1 MTAAELLAVLNEWLT
16 PALSYSVYKGDG
28 FNITTGGLLRV
39 VIITVAAWWVAHFAE
54 RGLKRVTNYRRI
66 MNPAS
71 AYALTRVLH
80 YLILLVGVV
89 IALSSLGIDLTKFA
103 LFASAL
109 GVGVGFGLQ
118 TIISNF
124 VAGLMLLFDRT
135 LKVGD
140 FVELESGVTGEVQE
154 IKIRSTVITT
164 TDNIDVIVPNAE
176 FINGRVTNWTM
187 RDTFR
192 RIRVQFGVAYGAD
205 KVVVRD
211 AVLEAAKTVPHT
223 LQIAGREAQVW
234 LVEFGDSSLNFELAV
249 WLTPMAVKQPARVQ
263 ADYLWAIHTAL
274 EQADVEIPFPQRDLH
289 IRSWNAE
296 QGPGSDDA
304 S

>member
-1 MTAAELLAVLNEWLT
+1 MTATELMSSAGDWLNA
-16 PALSYSVYKGDG
+16 ALGFSLYSGD
-28 FNITTGGLLRV
+28 NVNVTTGGLLRV
-39 VIITVAAWWVAHFAE
+39 ILIMVAAWWLSRLGE
-54 RGLKRVTNYRRI
+54 RALKRVTEYRSI

-71 AYALTRVLH
+71 VYTLTRLMH
-80 YLILLVGVV
+80 YTILVIGVI

-140 FVELESGVTGEVQE
+140 FVDLESGVTGEVKE
-154 IKIRSTVITT
+154 IKIRSTIVTT
-164 TDNIDVIVPNAE
+164 NDNVDVIVPNAE

-187 RDTFR
+187 RDTLR
-192 RIRVQFGVAYGAD
+192 RIRVPFGVSYSAD
-205 KVVVRD
+205 KFKVRE
-211 AVLEAAKTVPHT
+211 AVLAAAEKVPHT
-223 LQIAGREAQVW
+223 LNVEGKETQVW
-234 LVEFGDSSLNFELAV
+234 LMEFGDSSLNFELVV
-249 WLTPMAVKQPARVQ
+249 WLNPDAVKRPSKVH

-274 EQADVEIPFPQRDLH
+274 EEADIEIPFPQRDLH
-289 IRSWNAE
+289 IRSWNWE
-296 QGPGSDDA
+296 EGPGSG
-304 S
+304 SGS